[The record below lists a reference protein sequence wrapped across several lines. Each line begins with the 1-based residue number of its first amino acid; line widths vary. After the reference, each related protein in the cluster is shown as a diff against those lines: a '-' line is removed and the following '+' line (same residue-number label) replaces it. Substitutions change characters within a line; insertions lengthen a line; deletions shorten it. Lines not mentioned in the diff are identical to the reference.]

1 MNNDVCLIV
10 EGSYPYL
17 TGGVSAWVD
26 GLVRGLDDVRFTV
39 AHLRDDGTA
48 APVYRVPDNVSVVD
62 VGPGEALPDASAY
75 HALSTGAVGVAGAR
89 TAAERGAP
97 FLLTE
102 HGLAAREAALGIVGC
117 KPGRRPPTADPLEL
131 RADAAEVA
139 AQAREAYAA
148 ADAIVT
154 VCDFNARAQV
164 RAGAP
169 RERVR
174 IIPNPAPPTEA
185 TPRER
190 GTFRVGFVGRV
201 VPVKDLAT
209 FLRAAAT
216 VAAVRPGSEF
226 VVVGPTDHDP
236 DYVERCRRLAAELEI
251 GPQVTF
257 TGEADPGAW
266 YPRLDVVALTSV
278 SEAQPLVLLEAMA
291 AGRPVVTTAVG
302 GCADLVADAGY
313 IIPPRDPSA
322 AARALLALAADPGLR
337 RRLGAAGRERARS
350 QHAPAAFVR
359 SYRRLYEEA
368 LGT

>member
-26 GLVRGLDDVRFTV
+26 GLVRGLDDVRFIV
-39 AHLRDDGTA
+39 AHLRDDA
-48 APVYRVPDNVSVVD
+48 APAPVYRVPDSVSVVD
-62 VGPGEALPDASAY
+62 VAPGEALPDASAY
-75 HALSTGAVGVAGAR
+75 HALSTGAAGVAGAR
-89 TAAERGAP
+89 AAAERGAP

-117 KPGRRPPTADPLEL
+117 KPGRRPPGADPLEL
-131 RADAAEVA
+131 RMHAGEIA

-148 ADAIVT
+148 ADAIVS
-154 VCDFNARAQV
+154 VCDANARAQV

-174 IIPNPAPPTEA
+174 VVPNGVAA
-185 TPRER
+185 SDAQPRE
-190 GTFRVGFVGRV
+190 GDAFRVGFVGRV

-216 VAAVRPGSEF
+216 VAVQRPRSEF
-226 VVVGPTDHDP
+226 VIVGPTDHDTG
-236 DYVERCRRLAAELEI
+236 YVERCRRLAAELEI

-257 TGEADPGAW
+257 TGEADPGEW

-302 GCADLVADAGY
+302 GCAELAAGAGF
-313 IIPPRDPSA
+313 IVPPRDPAA
-322 AARALLALAADPGLR
+322 AARALLALADDPALR

-350 QHAPAAFVR
+350 QHHPAAFAR
-359 SYRRLYEEA
+359 SYRRLYAEA
-368 LGT
+368 LET